1 MIINT
6 TNLDIIESF
15 ESSFQDKKIIPFD
28 LEMMW
33 LKKANAEFK
42 TEIHDLEYDEELGE
56 YSKSLDQYIVD
67 TLAKMIKVYYLE
79 RELSRVNKIAS
90 IVGKDLSVNGTNGL
104 QKYTK
109 EEYITVKAELEKRL
123 YNLKPTAY
131 NQEVLF

>member
-109 EEYITVKAELEKRL
+109 EEYITVKAELEERL

-131 NQEVLF
+131 N